1 MTPEERR
8 ALEHLS
14 LDFTVHRGAIWS
26 DAKTHVH
33 LHNRETYQYLESG
46 LDRAAN
52 ARYTSAPGAVIF
64 GEDGSGKTHLLRQ
77 LRMYT
82 TGRHG
87 FFIQFDADFTDSFE
101 HAVLRAYC
109 TSLIKRINGRQT
121 QIHLF
126 LQQLLKQ
133 AQVHEDDKMN
143 ILDDIPTRESVDAV
157 VHSIGS
163 KFDEIDDICRDALR
177 VLCLRA
183 SQNGTHRILAD
194 KWLATEKE
202 SRRGERG
209 KWGISST
216 RRSPREI
223 VFAIARVLALCGPTL
238 FAVDQLD
245 TLVKEIEGQTDTA
258 SLDRNRKRLSELAHG
273 LMNFNEYSRRTF
285 TVVSCLPSSWE
296 QLQAFGVKSVDGRF
310 HTARFLNPS
319 LTPDAA
325 RAIVTAHVEQGLVGT
340 GFKPP
345 LQTWPVSKDA
355 FAESTSMKPRELL
368 RAVVDHVQ
376 GCLDSGEF
384 TLLTKFQRP
393 ETNAGTESVTPQPNA
408 VEARYRR
415 LLAETSIDDLT
426 SPDSEDQITPD
437 VLSSAFNCFGM
448 EQQKDIEAVPGLS
461 GKQQGVHAEVKFGK
475 RHLAVRSIAAQ
486 GGMSFRAR
494 ITWLTRQSGL
504 ADAEGAEAVLIRT
517 TDHPLR
523 AAGLARIQEFTE
535 LGGRVVQADPNDLR
549 VFKALHALYDE
560 SPPGLRD
567 WLASARPAGSTR
579 LMQGIFDEHGGQPPP
594 MAAPTL
600 PFPTEVEET
609 PQRITLGRLEDDT
622 EAQIG
627 LEALRKHVAVFA
639 GSGSGKTVLLRRLIE
654 EAALRGVSSI
664 VLDPNNDL
672 ARLKLPWAAPPAGWG
687 PGDQEKATAYFN
699 SVEVVVW
706 TPRIEKGRP
715 ISLQPLPDFGAVLD
729 DVDEFG
735 AALDTAV
742 ATLAPRAKVD
752 GNTNKH
758 EQSRAVLREALAHY
772 ARRDGEGL
780 GGFLQLLA
788 ELPGDLVASLP
799 KAPDLAAEMAQTL
812 EANRIN
818 DSLFGGTNPPLDPGE
833 LLSPSA
839 ESQARISVISLA
851 GLPDT
856 QQRQGFVNQL
866 QMALFAW
873 IKRHPAVG
881 RPLGGLFVMD
891 EAQTFAPSG
900 AMTPCTGSTLAL
912 ASQARKYG
920 LGLVFATQAPRGIH
934 NQIAGNCAT
943 QLIGYLNSPTQI
955 AAVKEM
961 VSARQART
969 LTSTSLSAGEFYLR
983 TEGQQLRRVAAP
995 MCLSYHPASALTPEE
1010 VIALARD

>member
-33 LHNRETYQYLESG
+33 LHNSKTYQYLNSG
-46 LDRAAN
+46 LDRAAK

-77 LRMYT
+77 LRMST
-82 TGRHG
+82 TDRHG
-87 FFIQFDADFTDSFE
+87 FFIQFDADFKGSFE
-101 HAVLRAYC
+101 QAVLHSYSA
-109 TSLIKRINGRQT
+109 SLIRRINNRHT

-126 LQQLLKQ
+126 LQQLLKL
-133 AQVHEDDKMN
+133 AQIDESDKML
-143 ILDDIPTRESVDAV
+143 ILDDAPTRESVDAV

-163 KFDEIDDICRDALR
+163 KYDEIDDICRDALR

-194 KWLATEKE
+194 RWLATEKE

-209 KWGISST
+209 RWGISAT

-223 VFAIARVLALCGPTL
+223 VFAIARILALCGPTL

-245 TLVKEIEGQTDTA
+245 TLVKEVEGQTDSA

-310 HTARFLNPS
+310 HTAKILDSN

-345 LQTWPVSKDA
+345 LQTWPVSKEA
-355 FAESTSMKPRELL
+355 FTASAGMRPRELL

-376 GCLDSGEF
+376 ACLDSGEF
-384 TLLTKFQRP
+384 ELLTEFPGP
-393 ETNAGTESVTPQPNA
+393 ETTTESDPVAPSPDA
-408 VEARYRR
+408 VEARYRH
-415 LLAETSIDDLT
+415 LLAEASIDDLT
-426 SPDSEDQITPD
+426 GSATEDETMPE
-437 VLSSAFNCFGM
+437 VLSSAFRCFGM
-448 EQQKDIEAVPGLS
+448 EQQKDLEAVPGLS
-461 GKQQGVHAEVKFGK
+461 GRQQGVHAEVTFGK
-475 RHLAVRSIAAQ
+475 RRLAVRALAAS
-486 GGMSFRAR
+486 GGMPFRGR
-494 ITWLTRQSGL
+494 INWLTEQSGL
-504 ADAEGAEAVLIRT
+504 TEAGGAEAVLIRT
-517 TDHPLR
+517 SDHPLR
-523 AAGLARIQEFTE
+523 AAGLTRIAKFTKD
-535 LGGRVVQADPNDLR
+535 GGRVVQADPNELR

-567 WLASARPAGSTR
+567 WLARARPAGSTR

-594 MAAPTL
+594 AGAPML
-600 PFPTEVEET
+600 PFPNEVEET
-609 PQRITLGRLEDDT
+609 AQRIVLGRFEDDT
-622 EAQIG
+622 EAEIE

-672 ARLKLPWAAPPAGWG
+672 ARLKLPWDVTPPAWTPADKG
-687 PGDQEKATAYFN
+687 KAAAYFDA
-699 SVEVVVW
+699 VEVVVW

-729 DVDEFG
+729 DIDEFG

-758 EQSRAVLREALAHY
+758 EQGRAVLREALAHY
-772 ARRDGEGL
+772 ARRGGEDL

-788 ELPGDLVASLP
+788 EFPGDVVASLP

-833 LLSPSA
+833 LLSPS
-839 ESQARISVISLA
+839 EGSRARISVISLV

-900 AMTPCTGSTLAL
+900 SMTPCTGSTLAL

-961 VSARQART
+961 VSARQARA

-983 TEGQQLRRVAAP
+983 TEGQQLRRVVAP
-995 MCLSYHPASALTPEE
+995 MCLSFHPSSALTPEE
-1010 VIALARD
+1010 VIALARE